1 MFTVHQIKKVDEK
14 LIESETLTECNKKN
28 KMNMQIERCK
38 LDLQKDPSNPQ
49 LHIRLGDL
57 YMERHLDI
65 NNAGQYI
72 DEAITEYQLAMESLI
87 DSPVIY
93 YKLGRAF
100 YYKNDLDK
108 ALNYLTTA
116 LEKKNNYYEAYYIIA
131 ETFVKKAHFTDAIDA
146 AIAAVQCGKLHS
158 SSAHYLLYKLYNA
171 SSFKDTKVKLK
182 ALKERILAALL
193 IPFDKIAIRNILR
206 SLYYLKFMGIFIS
219 GFYAEQLKNYS
230 KALEL
235 YRGAIEKTPGF
246 APLYFALGNIYL
258 TTGYFED
265 AITEYKMAIWLDSF
279 NIAAYRQLC
288 RTYEEQGDYNM
299 AIEIYNKLISMAPNI
314 PDLYSNLAN
323 IYYIKGEFDLAISNY
338 QTAITLNPNR
348 SWTSVIAQTMGFVY
362 QENKSDPDAAI
373 SAYQTAYVLT
383 PEDIDI
389 YVNLGSAFYDKEDY
403 NNALAVYRQALE
415 LDPHNPKI
423 HCNLGFLYWGKAET
437 EEAIKSYEL
446 AIKYNDSYDIAYNN
460 LGVIYLDD
468 LGRVNKAIELFNKAI
483 ESNPS
488 YALAYFNLARATTI
502 IGDKIEAAKLYQ
514 VSQDINKVTQ
524 EIDPKD
530 IADKISELFES

>member
-1 MFTVHQIKKVDEK
+1 MKKLVEK
-14 LIESETLTECNKKN
+14 EQNKKN
-28 KMNMQIERCK
+28 KMFDQIERCR
-38 LDLQKDPSNPQ
+38 LDLQKDPSNPN

-57 YMERHLDI
+57 YIKWHLDI
-65 NNAGQYI
+65 YNAGQYI
-72 DEAITEYQLAMESLI
+72 DEAITEYQLALESLI
-87 DSPVIY
+87 DSHEIY
-93 YKLGRAF
+93 YKIGVAF
-100 YYKNDLDK
+100 YYKGNLEK
-108 ALNYLTTA
+108 AISYLTLA
-116 LEKKNNYYEAYYIIA
+116 LEKKNDYYQAYYMLA

-146 AIAAVQCGKLHS
+146 AIAAIQSSKFGS
-158 SSAHYLLYKLYNA
+158 SSAHYLLYKLYDA
-171 SSFKDTKVKLK
+171 SSFKNNKTKLRAIIEK
-182 ALKERILAALL
+182 ILAFFLF
-193 IPFDKIAIRNILR
+193 PFDQIAIENIMK
-206 SLYYLKFMGIFIS
+206 SISYLKFLTLFLK
-219 GFYAEQLKNYS
+219 GFYAIQLKNYA
-230 KALEL
+230 KAIDL
-235 YRGAIEKTPGF
+235 YKEAVEKAPGF
-246 APLYFALGNIYL
+246 APLYCVLGDIYL
-258 TTGYFED
+258 STGYFED
-265 AITEYKMAIWLDSF
+265 AITEYKMAIWLDPF
-279 NIAAYRQLC
+279 NIAAYRHLC
-288 RTYEEQGDYNM
+288 RAYEEQGDYNQ
-299 AIEIYNKLISMAPNI
+299 AIEIYTKLISMAPNI

-415 LDPHNPKI
+415 LQPHNPKI
-423 HCNLGFLYWGKAET
+423 HCNLGFLYWGKADT
-437 EEAIKSYEL
+437 EEAMKSYEL
-446 AIKYNDSYDIAYNN
+446 AIKYNDKYDIAYNN

-468 LGRVNKAIELFNKAI
+468 LGRVNKAIELFKKAV

-488 YALAYFNLARATTI
+488 YALAHFNLARATTI

-514 VSQDINKVTQ
+514 MAQDINKVTQ
-524 EIDPKD
+524 EIDPRD

>member
-1 MFTVHQIKKVDEK
+1 MKKLIDGNIKKEQ
-14 LIESETLTECNKKN
+14 TKKS
-28 KMNMQIERCK
+28 KMYDQIERCR
-38 LDLQKDPSNPQ
+38 LDLQKDPSNPT

-57 YMERHLDI
+57 YMKWHLDI
-65 NNAGQYI
+65 YNACQYI

-87 DSPVIY
+87 DSEEIY
-93 YKLGRAF
+93 FKIGRAF
-100 YYKNDLDK
+100 YHKGDLDK
-108 ALNYLTTA
+108 AINYLTMA
-116 LEKKNNYYEAYYIIA
+116 LEKKNDYYHAYYMLA
-131 ETFVKKAHFTDAIDA
+131 ETFVKKAHFTDAVDA
-146 AIAAVQCGKLHS
+146 AVAAIQCSMLGA
-158 SSAHYLLYKLYNA
+158 SSAHTLLSKLYEA
-171 SSFKDTKVKLK
+171 SSFKNNKTKFLAKW
-182 ALKERILAALL
+182 ERFLGALL
-193 IPFDKIAIRNILR
+193 IPFDKVALQNMQKTVSNLR
-206 SLYYLKFMGIFIS
+206 FLVLFVI
-219 GFYAEQLKNYS
+219 GFYYIQIKDYG
-230 KALEL
+230 KAINIYKE
-235 YRGAIEKTPGF
+235 AIEKAPGF
-246 APLYFALGNIYL
+246 APLYCVLGDIYL
-258 TTGYFED
+258 STGYFED

-279 NIAAYRQLC
+279 NIAAYRHLC
-288 RTYEEQGDYNM
+288 RAYEEQGDYNQ
-299 AIEIYNKLISMAPNI
+299 AIDVYNKLISMAPNI

-415 LDPHNPKI
+415 LQPHNPKI
-423 HCNLGFLYWGKAET
+423 HCNLGFLYWGKADT

-446 AIKYNDSYDIAYNN
+446 AIKYNPNYDIAYNN

-468 LGRVNKAIELFNKAI
+468 LGRVNKSIELFRKAV

-488 YALAYFNLARATTI
+488 YALAHFNLARATSI
-502 IGDKIEAAKLYQ
+502 VGDKIEAAKLYQ
-514 VSQDINKVTQ
+514 MAQDINKVTQ
-524 EIDPKD
+524 EIDPRD

>member
-1 MFTVHQIKKVDEK
+1 MKNLFDDETKENTSNKRMYK
-14 LIESETLTECNKKN
+14 LIE
-28 KMNMQIERCK
+28 RCRM
-38 LDLQKDPSNPQ
+38 DLQKDPSNPD
-49 LHIRLGDL
+49 LHVRLGDL
-57 YMERHLDI
+57 YMKWHLDI
-65 NNAGQYI
+65 YNAGQYV

-87 DSPVIY
+87 DSHEIY
-93 YKLGRAF
+93 YKLGTAF
-100 YYKNDLDK
+100 YYKGDLDK

-116 LEKKNNYYEAYYIIA
+116 LEKKHDYYDAYYMIA

-146 AIAAVQCGKLHS
+146 AQAAIQCSKLCS
-158 SSAHYLLYKLYNA
+158 SSSHFLLYKLYDA
-171 SSFKDTKVKLK
+171 SSFKDTRIKIK
-182 ALKERILAALL
+182 AFYERLMAFLL
-193 IPFDKIAIRNILR
+193 IPFDKTAVKNICRSIA
-206 SLYYLKFMGIFIS
+206 YLKFMLVFML
-219 GFYAEQLKNYS
+219 GFHAIQSKNYS
-230 KALEL
+230 RAIDL
-235 YRGAIEKTPGF
+235 YKNAIESAPGF
-246 APLYFALGNIYL
+246 APLYCVLGDIYL

-279 NIAAYRQLC
+279 NVSAYRHLC
-288 RTYEEQGDYNM
+288 RAYEEQGDYNQ
-299 AIEIYNKLISMAPNI
+299 AIEIYNKLIAMAPNM

-383 PEDIDI
+383 PEDMDI

-403 NNALAVYRQALE
+403 ANSLAIYRQALE
-415 LDPHNPKI
+415 LEPHNPKI
-423 HCNLGFLYWGKAET
+423 HCNLGFLYWGKGDT

-446 AIKYNDSYDIAYNN
+446 AIKYNENYDIAYNN

-468 LGRVNKAIELFNKAI
+468 LGRVNKAIELFKKAV
-483 ESNPS
+483 ECNPS
-488 YALAYFNLARATTI
+488 YALAHFNLARSVSI
-502 IGDKIEAAKLYQ
+502 VGDKIEAAKLYQ
-514 VSQDINKVTQ
+514 AAQEINKVTM

>member
-1 MFTVHQIKKVDEK
+1 MKKMVE
-14 LIESETLTECNKKN
+14 EELTSTKYINNRMYNK
-28 KMNMQIERCK
+28 IERCK
-38 LDLQKDPSNPQ
+38 LDLQKDPSNPS
-49 LHIRLGDL
+49 LHVRLGDL
-57 YMERHLDI
+57 YLAWHLDI
-65 NNAGQYI
+65 YNAGQYI

-87 DSPVIY
+87 DSHEIY
-93 YKLGRAF
+93 YKIGVAF
-100 YYKNDLDK
+100 YYKGDLDK

-116 LEKKNNYYEAYYIIA
+116 IEKKNRYYEAYYMIA
-131 ETFVKKAHFTDAIDA
+131 ETFVKKAHFTDAVDA
-146 AIAAVQCGKLHS
+146 AIAAIQCSPIKS

-171 SSFKDTKVKLK
+171 ASFKDTKTKIK
-182 ALKERILAALL
+182 AFLERISAFLL
-193 IPFDKIAIRNILR
+193 FPFDKIAINNMKNSITYWKFMPLF
-206 SLYYLKFMGIFIS
+206 LIGFYYL
-219 GFYAEQLKNYS
+219 QLKNYS
-230 KALEL
+230 KTLALYKDAVEV
-235 YRGAIEKTPGF
+235 APGC
-246 APLYFALGNIYL
+246 APLYCVLGNLYL
-258 TTGYFED
+258 ETGYFED
-265 AITEYKMAIWLDSF
+265 AITEFKMSIWLDPF
-279 NIAAYRQLC
+279 NISAYRQLC
-288 RTYEEQGDYNM
+288 RAYEEQGDYNQ

-348 SWTSVIAQTMGFVY
+348 SWTSIIAQTMGFVY

-403 NNALAVYRQALE
+403 NNALTVYRQALE
-415 LDPHNPKI
+415 LQPHNPKI
-423 HCNLGFLYWGKAET
+423 HCNLGFLYWGKADT

-446 AIKYNDSYDIAYNN
+446 AIKYDPNYDIAYNN

-468 LGRVNKAIELFNKAI
+468 LGRVNKAIELFKKAV
-483 ESNPS
+483 EANPS
-488 YALAYFNLARATTI
+488 YALAYFNLARSITI
-502 IGDKIEAAKLYQ
+502 VGDKVEAAKLYQ
-514 VSQDINKVTQ
+514 AAQDINKVTQ

>member
-1 MFTVHQIKKVDEK
+1 MKK
-14 LIESETLTECNKKN
+14 LIDNETKQQTSKKN
-28 KMNMQIERCK
+28 KMYDQIERCR
-38 LDLQKDPSNPQ
+38 LDLQNDPSNPS

-57 YMERHLDI
+57 YMKWHLDI
-65 NNAGQYI
+65 FNACQYI

-87 DSPVIY
+87 DSHEIY
-93 YKLGRAF
+93 YKIGLAF
-100 YYKNDLDK
+100 YYKGELDK
-108 ALNYLTTA
+108 SINYLTMA
-116 LEKKNNYYEAYYIIA
+116 LEKKHDYYQAYYMLA
-131 ETFVKKAHFTDAIDA
+131 EVFVKKAHFTDAVDA
-146 AIAAVQCGKLHS
+146 ATAAIQCSRLGS
-158 SSAHYLLYKLYNA
+158 SSAHYMLYKLYDA
-171 SSFKDTKVKLK
+171 SSFKNTKTKLK
-182 ALKERILAALL
+182 SIWEKFLSIMLV
-193 IPFDKIAIRNILR
+193 PFDKMAIENIIKSVSYLR
-206 SLYYLKFMGIFIS
+206 FLSLFLK
-219 GFYAEQLKNYS
+219 GFYAIQVKNYS
-230 KALEL
+230 KAIEL
-235 YRGAIEKTPGF
+235 YKNAVETAPGF
-246 APLYFALGNIYL
+246 APLYCVLGDIYL
-258 TTGYFED
+258 STGYFED

-279 NIAAYRQLC
+279 NVAAYRHLC
-288 RTYEEQGDYNM
+288 RAYEEQGDYNQ
-299 AIEIYNKLISMAPNI
+299 AIEVYNKLISMAPNI

-415 LDPHNPKI
+415 LQPHNPKI
-423 HCNLGFLYWGKAET
+423 HCNLGFLYWGKADT

-446 AIKYNDSYDIAYNN
+446 AIKYNDKYDIAYNN

-468 LGRVNKAIELFNKAI
+468 LGRVNRAMELFKKAV
-483 ESNPS
+483 EVNPS
-488 YALAYFNLARATTI
+488 YALAHFNLARATSI
-502 IGDKIEAAKLYQ
+502 VGDKVEAAKLYQ
-514 VSQDINKVTQ
+514 MAQDINKVTQ
-524 EIDPKD
+524 EIDPRD